1 MKQSK
6 RQQRLE
12 AKKKQPMYVHLA
24 QSKEVLSRGE
34 KIDNEIIAA
43 QMDLLQT
50 FLEGVKMHPN
60 ADVDGGMAMIS
71 AFHNTNIMNPDVKDA
86 TPWIEMKRIM
96 LSAMG
101 K

>member
-6 RQQRLE
+6 RQQRLQS
-12 AKKKQPMYVHLA
+12 KKQPMHVHLM

-43 QMDLLQT
+43 QFDLFQS

-60 ADVDGGMAMIS
+60 ADIDAGMAMIS
-71 AFHNTNIMNPDVKDA
+71 LFHNTNIMNPEVKDA
-86 TPWIEMKRIM
+86 GPWKEMKRIM
-96 LSAMG
+96 LTVIG

>member
-12 AKKKQPMYVHLA
+12 AKKQPMYVHLA

-60 ADVDGGMAMIS
+60 ADVNGGMEMIS
-71 AFHNTNIMNPDVKDA
+71 AFHNINIMNPDVKDA
-86 TPWIEMKRIM
+86 TPWIEMKQIM

>member
-1 MKQSK
+1 MAQSK
-6 RQQRLE
+6 RQQRLQS
-12 AKKKQPMYVHLA
+12 KKQPMHVHLT

-43 QMDLLQT
+43 QFDLLQT

-60 ADVDGGMAMIS
+60 ADREAGMNMIS
-71 AFHNTNIMNPDVKDA
+71 LFHNTNIMNPDVKDA
-86 TPWIEMKRIM
+86 RPWKEMQQIM
-96 LSAMG
+96 LKAMS

>member
-12 AKKKQPMYVHLA
+12 AKKQPMYIDLV
-24 QSKEVLSRGE
+24 QSKDVLSRGE
-34 KIDNEIIAA
+34 KIDNEIMAA
-43 QMDLLQT
+43 QLDLVKT

-60 ADVDGGMAMIS
+60 ADVNGGMHMIS
-71 AFHNTNIMNPDVKDA
+71 LFHNTNIMNPDVKDA
-86 TPWIEMKRIM
+86 TPWIEMKQIM
-96 LSAMG
+96 LAAMG